1 MKPKIAIVNSISFG
15 VKFPE
20 HIEQLKEFAEV
31 ERINFPKDAS
41 EQTIINALKD
51 FNGIIAGLSPFY
63 SRKILENLKELEIIS
78 RHGIADSNIDMKAAT
93 QLGIC
98 ICRFPLEIQRESMA
112 EYTVGL
118 MLLMARKLAQ
128 AGEYTKTGWWGK
140 RIELVG
146 FELKGKKIGIIGVGN
161 VGSRVAEILKKGF
174 GAIVLGFDDYLS
186 EEEIRKRN
194 AEPVSFEELI
204 RTSDIISLHCPL
216 TEKTYHFL
224 NEETFSKMKDGVIII
239 NTAQGE
245 MIDENALL
253 IALKS
258 GKVGGFAADVVEGQP
273 IGIDSPLLKFKNVFI
288 LPHIGRYTYETI
300 KKMGEV
306 TVENMKKFFVENKT
320 PEYVENPE
328 VLDKLKGR
336 EK

>member
-1 MKPKIAIVNSISFG
+1 MKIRIAIVNSTSFG

-31 ERINFPKDAS
+31 ERINLPKDAS
-41 EQTIINALKD
+41 EITIINVLKNFD
-51 FNGIIAGLSPFY
+51 GIITGLSPFY
-63 SRKILENLKELEIIS
+63 SRKILENLNELKIIS
-78 RHGIADSNIDMKAAT
+78 RHGIADSNIDIKAST
-93 QLGIC
+93 ELGIC
-98 ICRFPLEIQRESMA
+98 ICRFPLEIQRESIA

-146 FELKGKKIGIIGVGN
+146 FELKEKKIGIIGVGN

-174 GAIVLGFDDYLS
+174 NSIVLGFDDYLS
-186 EEEIRKRN
+186 EEEIKKRN

-216 TEKTYHFL
+216 TKKTYHFL

-245 MIDENALL
+245 IIDENALL

-273 IGIDSPLLKFKNVFI
+273 IQIDSPLLKFKNVFI

-300 KKMGEV
+300 KKMGKV
-306 TVENMKKFFVENKT
+306 TVENMRKFFVENKI
-320 PEYVENPE
+320 PEYVENPD
-328 VLDKLKGR
+328 VLDRLKGR